1 MTRYVAALQTVIGDQ
16 VTVSLH
22 PDLLEKVLGDA
33 APGDV
38 LTVRS
43 SRGTGELEQQSAAR
57 DTA

>member
-33 APGDV
+33 APRNV

-43 SRGTGELEQQSAAR
+43 SRGTGELEQQSGGDR
-57 DTA
+57 